1 MLFLSVRFSHALI
14 ISINKFLSSM
24 KKQIEIYHN
33 KSLKDFCTFKIGG
46 SAKLLF
52 VVYSIRQLKLSIC
65 YCLDNKL
72 KFKVIGCGANLLFDD
87 NGFDG
92 AIIVN
97 RCSRCFLISNRIL
110 VESGL
115 SIAELINISANKG
128 LSGIEFFAG
137 IPSTIGGATVNNL
150 GAWNHEISSCINS
163 VYGFF
168 AKSSNKNKAFKTI
181 KLTQSQCEFG
191 YRFSKFKGEDFS
203 DFIIT
208 KIKLTLEKST
218 KSTILNNI
226 KTALNKKCS
235 TQPTDKPSAGSIF
248 KRTDVIPA
256 KLIDDAGLKGTKIGD
271 AEISTKH
278 AGFIINL
285 GKATSKDVKD
295 LITHIQNEIYAKYSA
310 TLTREIEY
318 VDF

>member
-1 MLFLSVRFSHALI
+1 
-14 ISINKFLSSM
+14 M
-24 KKQIEIYHN
+24 KKHIEIYQN
-33 KSLKDFCTFKIGG
+33 KSLKNFCTFKIGG
-46 SAKLLF
+46 IAKLLF
-52 VVYSIRQLKLSIC
+52 VVYSIKQLKQSIR
-65 YCLDNKL
+65 YCLNNKL

-87 NGFDG
+87 KGFDG

-97 RCSRCFLISNRIL
+97 HCSRCFLISNRIL

-137 IPSTIGGATVNNL
+137 IPSTLGGAIVNNL
-150 GAWNHEISSCINS
+150 GAWNHEISSCVIS

-168 AKSSNKNKAFKTI
+168 AKANKNNKAFKTV
-181 KLTQSQCEFG
+181 KLAKKQCGFG
-191 YRFSKFKGEDFS
+191 YRTSRFKDKDFTN
-203 DFIIT
+203 FIIT
-208 KIKLTLEKST
+208 KIKLKLEKSS
-218 KSTILNNI
+218 KSLILDNI
-226 KTALNKKCS
+226 KSVLNKKCRS
-235 TQPTDKPSAGSIF
+235 QPTDKPSAGSIF

-318 VDF
+318 VEF

>member
-52 VVYSIRQLKLSIC
+52 VVYSIRQLKFSIR
-65 YCLDNKL
+65 YCLNNKL

-115 SIAELINISANKG
+115 SIVELINISANKG

-137 IPSTIGGATVNNL
+137 IPSTLGGAIVNNL
-150 GAWNHEISSCINS
+150 GAWNHEISSCVIS

-168 AKSSNKNKAFKTI
+168 AKTNKNNKAFKTV
-181 KLTQSQCEFG
+181 KLAKKLCGFS
-191 YRFSKFKGEDFS
+191 YRTSRFKDKDFTN
-203 DFIIT
+203 FIIT
-208 KIKLTLEKST
+208 KIKLKLKKSS
-218 KSTILNNI
+218 KSLILDNI
-226 KTALNKKCS
+226 KTVLNKKCWS
-235 TQPTDKPSAGSIF
+235 QPTDKPSAGSIF

-295 LITHIQNEIYAKYSA
+295 LITHIQNKIYAKNSA

>member
-1 MLFLSVRFSHALI
+1 
-14 ISINKFLSSM
+14 M
-24 KKQIEIYHN
+24 KKHIEIYQN
-33 KSLKDFCTFKIGG
+33 KSLKNFCTFKIGG
-46 SAKLLF
+46 IAKLLF
-52 VVYSIRQLKLSIC
+52 VVYSIKQLKQSIR
-65 YCLDNKL
+65 YCLNNKL

-87 NGFDG
+87 KGFDG

-97 RCSRCFLISNRIL
+97 RSSRCFLIANKIW

-115 SIAELINISANKG
+115 SIAKLINKSANKG

-137 IPSTIGGATVNNL
+137 IPSTLGGAIVNNL
-150 GAWNHEISSCINS
+150 GAWNHEISSCISS

-168 AKSSNKNKAFKTI
+168 AKTNKNNKAFKTV
-181 KLTQSQCEFG
+181 KLAKKQCGFG
-191 YRFSKFKGEDFS
+191 YRTSRFKDKDFTN
-203 DFIIT
+203 FIIT
-208 KIKLTLEKST
+208 KIKLKLEKSS
-218 KSTILNNI
+218 KSLILDNI
-226 KTALNKKCS
+226 KTVLNKKCCS
-235 TQPTDKPSAGSIF
+235 QPTDKPSAGSIF

-295 LITHIQNEIYAKYSA
+295 LITHIQNIIYAKYSA

-318 VDF
+318 VEF